1 MLTGALQPW
10 AANVLLKKSLI
21 ARHTVSR
28 RRKKGLS
35 CFEVSVIHCCK
46 PENNLT
52 REKVMEI
59 TKKTITLIDE
69 WVELHQEIEKLENE
83 LETLSLK
90 LKKINTRL
98 FAKNPKE
105 ELEQFRDSLG
115 AEIKKLDKKGDK
127 NRIRQLSHLK
137 AIVEH
142 DINIDNLVEQDID
155 IEEKGIDIDLKDYK
169 TT

>member
-1 MLTGALQPW
+1 MNGP
-10 AANVLLKKSLI
+10 LI
-21 ARHTVSR
+21 VKQTVYR
-28 RRKKGLS
+28 GRNKGL
-35 CFEVSVIHCCK
+35 FFFDVSVINYCK

-52 REKVMEI
+52 REKIMEI
-59 TKKTITLIDE
+59 TKKTMALIDE
-69 WVELHQEIEKLENE
+69 WVELHQEIEKLEDE
-83 LETLSLK
+83 LEALSLK

-98 FAKNPKE
+98 YAKNPKE

-115 AEIKKLDKKGDK
+115 AEIKKLDKKGDRD
-127 NRIRQLSHLK
+127 RIKQLSNLK